1 MDVKTQASIK
11 VIKGEREHFYSVDN
25 QAPLGEVFDV
35 LTEMRNYIIQ
45 RIQEQEMKKESETA
59 SKVESLPQG

>member
-11 VIKGEREHFYSVDN
+11 VVKGERDHIYFCDN
-25 QAPLGEVFDV
+25 QSPLGEVFDA
-35 LTEMRNYIIQ
+35 LSEMRNYIIQ
-45 RIQEQEMKKESETA
+45 RIQEQEMKKEPEMS